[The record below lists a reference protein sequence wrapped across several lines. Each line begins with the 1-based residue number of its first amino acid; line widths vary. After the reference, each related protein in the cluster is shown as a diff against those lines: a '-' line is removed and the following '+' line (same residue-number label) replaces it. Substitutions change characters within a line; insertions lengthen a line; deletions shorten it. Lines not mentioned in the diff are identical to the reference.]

1 MVETLGDELRDILTK
16 ILEGQTKLETEVGNI
31 NTLLSSSLKSVPNDV
46 MEIKQDIKELK
57 ERLDKVEKVT
67 IQNTYDVAYLKSVK

>member
-1 MVETLGDELRDILTK
+1 MGDELRDILTK